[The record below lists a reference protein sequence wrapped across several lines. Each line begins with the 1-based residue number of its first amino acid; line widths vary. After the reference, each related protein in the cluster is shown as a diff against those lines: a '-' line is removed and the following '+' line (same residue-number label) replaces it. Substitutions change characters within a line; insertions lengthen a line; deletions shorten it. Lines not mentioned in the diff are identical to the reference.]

1 MQGRGACI
9 LLLISKF
16 NPGLKIQSSK
26 KKKKK
31 IGDLF
36 SKNKGA
42 KKKPASRVS
51 SRDRAVL
58 ELKVQRDKLRKYQDK
73 VRGMK

>member
-1 MQGRGACI
+1 MQGRAACI

-16 NPGLKIQSSK
+16 NPGLKIQS
-26 KKKKK
+26 
-31 IGDLF
+31 

-73 VRGMK
+73 VRGMKNK

>member
-1 MQGRGACI
+1 M
-9 LLLISKF
+9 
-16 NPGLKIQSSK
+16 
-26 KKKKK
+26 
-31 IGDLF
+31 GDLF
-36 SKNKGA
+36 SKKKGA

-73 VRGMK
+73 VRGMKNK